1 MRGTTHS
8 TSGGTEKRLRALVVF
23 ASLVGDTDAIA
34 RAVAEGLEDDFDTV
48 VVEARDIDPDEA
60 TGFDLV
66 VTGEPS
72 HMFGLGIDHPED
84 VLAAGAGADDKHVS
98 MKAWLANLPV
108 AHARQFCACFD
119 TSTRSETYGGEPA
132 SVDSIRVLHEFGY
145 AALSRQTFHVSSIGG
160 PLIVGE
166 IDRARAWATS
176 LAARIPAP

>member
-34 RAVAEGLEDDFDTV
+34 RAVADGLDDFDAV

-60 TGFDLV
+60 TGFDLI

-72 HMFGLGIDHPED
+72 HMFGVGIEHLEG
-84 VLAAGAGADDKHVS
+84 VLEVDERHVS

-119 TSTRSETYGGEPA
+119 TSTRSDTYSGESA
-132 SVDSIRVLHEFGY
+132 SVDSIRVLHDFGY
-145 AALSRQTFHVSSIGG
+145 AALSRQTFHVASIGG

-166 IDRARAWATS
+166 LDRARAWAHS
-176 LAARIPAP
+176 LAVRIPVP